1 VVHATTTPGGRVF
14 AQVAATAA
22 LDVRAL
28 DARSGAVVAS
38 AQTQAKGVGR
48 TPEAAQQAAASE
60 AGLGAGNEV
69 AAALVA
75 KENAG
80 L

>member
-1 VVHATTTPGGRVF
+1 
-14 AQVAATAA
+14 VAATAA

-28 DARSGAVVAS
+28 DAQTGAVVAS
-38 AQTQAKGVGR
+38 AQKQEKGFGR
-48 TPEAAQQAAASE
+48 TPQAAQDDAASK
-60 AGLGAGNEV
+60 AGLGAGSDL

-75 KENAG
+75 KETSG